1 VFYNLSSPHLYVPMA
16 MEGRGNGHANDL
28 ILHSYAGYTPTAT
41 LDVCKVYAD
50 DLEYTEG
57 GRRRISNAVTAGIF
71 LATCLHLRRRPGV
84 RRRLPSAYGLLR
96 RRQPYADGL
105 LRGLFWRRPTPTAPT
120 FGRRRRCR
128 PSASFFI
135 PVVGPPKTYS
145 ISYPIWL

>member
-1 VFYNLSSPHLYVPMA
+1 VQCRRPIRS
-16 MEGRGNGHANDL
+16 
-28 ILHSYAGYTPTAT
+28 
-41 LDVCKVYAD
+41 VCRVYAD
-50 DLEYTEG
+50 GLEYTEG

-96 RRQPYADGL
+96 RRPPYADGL

-128 PSASFFI
+128 PSASSFI
-135 PVVGPPKTYS
+135 PVVQVIYVCSILLRLS
-145 ISYPIWL
+145 ISRTEIL